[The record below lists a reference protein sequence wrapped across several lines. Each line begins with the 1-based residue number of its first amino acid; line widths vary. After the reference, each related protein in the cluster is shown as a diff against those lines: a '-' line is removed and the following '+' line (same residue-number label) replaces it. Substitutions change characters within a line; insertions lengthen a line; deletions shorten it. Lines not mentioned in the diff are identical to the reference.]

1 MKKVIITGVTG
12 QDGSH
17 MVDYLLANTDIDIIA
32 GVRRLSVKNHE
43 NIKHL
48 VNNNRFKLIDLDITD
63 QSNVD
68 RVISDEKP
76 DYFIN
81 FAANSF
87 VGVSWDMPEN
97 HMNTNCM
104 AVLYQLEAIRKHC
117 PECRYYNA
125 GCYDYKTQVVTKNGI
140 KSIDDVFEGDLVP
153 SLNIKTQKVEYK
165 PIKKLIKYKHKGK
178 MLHFSG
184 RGKDIMVTPNH
195 NMFYEGKGG
204 LLKCRADEFV
214 NKSCVKYPMPKGLS
228 DEHGFNHP
236 YVGKIN
242 LEEFIPKKQWN
253 KNIEITE
260 IDSLDLLYLLGL
272 YIGDGSSNIMRKVY
286 KSPPKQSAE
295 RDISGRF
302 TGLFT
307 KAKRKVEH
315 FSARASI
322 AIPETDPAFLKVAEV
337 LDRNK
342 INWSLHGQC
351 NITFFSWGLNYFFD
365 QCGHRSNEKEIPNWV
380 FDMPEDHQK
389 RLFEGL
395 MDSDGCLSRNTI
407 EQTSKRLAEQLLILA
422 SHVGLRAS
430 ISERGPRTAVLND
443 GRTIKGKHTSY
454 TVSFSKN
461 KIGYQKKIKT
471 AYHSSNRQYKELDYD
486 DYVWC
491 LEVEDNHN
499 FMTVRNGKTVFCGNS
514 SEEFGD
520 VVTVPQD
527 ETHPLRPRSPYGA
540 SKASA
545 RHLVKVWRESYNL
558 YAVQGWLF
566 NHEGTRRGEEFLT
579 RKVTKGVANIIKEI
593 REGKEITPLQLGNLD
608 AKRDWSDAE
617 DFVDGIWKMLN
628 QQANSYE
635 DLSEYVLAS
644 GETYSIRDF
653 VEAAFGFAGFGA
665 EECRWEGQGLDQKYI
680 HGDQVL
686 VTINPKYYR
695 PAEVSLLLGDPTRAE
710 EELKWV
716 RKTDFYGLVKK
727 MLNKDLS

>member
-17 MVDYLLANTDIDIIA
+17 MVDYLLKHTDIDIIA

-48 VNNNRFKLIDLDITD
+48 SDNPRFKLIDLDITD

-68 RVISDEKP
+68 RVISEEKP

-125 GCYDYKTQVVTKNGI
+125 G
-140 KSIDDVFEGDLVP
+140 
-153 SLNIKTQKVEYK
+153 
-165 PIKKLIKYKHKGK
+165 
-178 MLHFSG
+178 
-184 RGKDIMVTPNH
+184 
-195 NMFYEGKGG
+195 
-204 LLKCRADEFV
+204 
-214 NKSCVKYPMPKGLS
+214 
-228 DEHGFNHP
+228 
-236 YVGKIN
+236 
-242 LEEFIPKKQWN
+242 
-253 KNIEITE
+253 
-260 IDSLDLLYLLGL
+260 
-272 YIGDGSSNIMRKVY
+272 
-286 KSPPKQSAE
+286 
-295 RDISGRF
+295 
-302 TGLFT
+302 
-307 KAKRKVEH
+307 
-315 FSARASI
+315 
-322 AIPETDPAFLKVAEV
+322 
-337 LDRNK
+337 
-342 INWSLHGQC
+342 
-351 NITFFSWGLNYFFD
+351 
-365 QCGHRSNEKEIPNWV
+365 
-380 FDMPEDHQK
+380 
-389 RLFEGL
+389 
-395 MDSDGCLSRNTI
+395 
-407 EQTSKRLAEQLLILA
+407 
-422 SHVGLRAS
+422 
-430 ISERGPRTAVLND
+430 
-443 GRTIKGKHTSY
+443 
-454 TVSFSKN
+454 
-461 KIGYQKKIKT
+461 
-471 AYHSSNRQYKELDYD
+471 
-486 DYVWC
+486 
-491 LEVEDNHN
+491 
-499 FMTVRNGKTVFCGNS
+499 S

-520 VVTVPQD
+520 VVTSPQD

-540 SKASA
+540 SKAAA

-579 RKVTKGVANIIKEI
+579 RKVTKGVSRIVNEI
-593 REGKEITPLQLGNLD
+593 RDGKTPKPLELGNLE

-617 DFVDGIWKMLN
+617 DFVVGIWLMLN
-628 QQANSYE
+628 QHAHSYE

-644 GETYSIRDF
+644 GETYTIREF

-665 EECRWEGQGLDQKYI
+665 EECRWDGQGLDQKYM

-710 EELKWV
+710 KELKWV

-727 MLNKDLS
+727 MVDNDINL